1 MGLDYHII
9 MRLDCPLSVVTIVV
23 TEGNATENATKGPPE
38 TMEVEEE
45 EEKDVSGKGLLYPL
59 LSWRVKFVLVTTMG
73 SRGLT
78 KNTCACLQTG

>member
-1 MGLDYHII
+1 
-9 MRLDCPLSVVTIVV
+9 
-23 TEGNATENATKGPPE
+23 
-38 TMEVEEE
+38 MEVEEE

-59 LSWRVKFVLVTTMG
+59 LSWRVEFVLVTTMG